1 MSTPRKIEHSR
12 GISWEITY
20 RLDRRM
26 VRQRFATKALAL
38 DAVARARSMSLDGM
52 GIAPVDGRTTLASY
66 IPRWVAAQQCRPT
79 TIAMYNSHI
88 KNHIVPA
95 LGRRP
100 MSSLRRSD
108 ISAFVASLTDK
119 KLAPAT
125 LTTVYRILAMIL
137 RSAVYDRVLAES
149 PCYKIKLPSIPPK
162 TLQAFTPEEVGRLL
176 DTAIDRDYAVLALGV
191 ATGMRQG
198 EVLGLR
204 LPHLRLLARELSV
217 EQQARFTPGIGL
229 GITSELKTKSSR
241 RVLPLPDFAVTALAR
256 QIEVY
261 GLGPQDLVFSTARG
275 YIWSR
280 GHFSHWVWKPALQPA
295 GLPHA
300 YGYHSLRHT
309 YASSFI
315 AQGVHARVIQARIGH
330 ASIVETMDTY
340 GHLFPD
346 ANKETTRALD
356 AHYAAQ
362 LTNPRIIAKPV
373 VVGLSAATAMPRSS
387 DQGGPEDGLEESG

>member
-20 RLDRRM
+20 RLDGRM

-52 GIAPVDGRTTLASY
+52 GIAPVDGKTTLAVY
-66 IPRWVAAQQCRPT
+66 TPRWVAAQQCRPT
-79 TIAMYNSHI
+79 TIQMYSSHI
-88 KNHIVPA
+88 KNHILPA

-108 ISAFVASLTDK
+108 ISAFVAALTDK

-137 RSAVYDRVLAES
+137 RSAVYDRILAES

-162 TLQAFTPEEVGRLL
+162 TLQALAPDEVGRLL

-229 GITSELKTKSSR
+229 EITSELKTKSSR
-241 RVLPLPDFAVTALAR
+241 RILPLPDFAVTALAR
-256 QIEVY
+256 HLEVY

-275 YIWSR
+275 HIWSR
-280 GHFSHWVWKPALQPA
+280 GHFNHRVWKPALQRA
-295 GLPHA
+295 GLPHTN
-300 YGYHSLRHT
+300 GYHSLRHT
-309 YASSFI
+309 YASSLI
-315 AQGVHARVIQARIGH
+315 AQGIHARVIQARLGH

-346 ANKETTRALD
+346 ANEETTRALD
-356 AHYAAQ
+356 THYAAQ
-362 LTNPRIIAKPV
+362 LSRPRIIAKASV
-373 VVGLSAATAMPRSS
+373 VALPAVAAMPRPS
-387 DQGGPEDGLEESG
+387 DQEDPEGGLEESG